1 MEISSIDQ
9 IVEYLEKN
17 KRFLY
22 DRFGVTRM
30 GIFGSFVRGDQV
42 ASSDID
48 MIVDIEK
55 ARKNI
60 HSFLQ
65 LKRYLEKELEKKI
78 DIGFEHSLKP
88 ILRDKIK
95 KQVIYV

>member
-9 IVEYLEKN
+9 IVEYLKKN

-22 DRFGVTRM
+22 DRFGVTGM

-78 DIGFEHSLKP
+78 DLGFEHSLKP

>member
-1 MEISSIDQ
+1 MEISSIEE
-9 IVEYLEKN
+9 IVEYLKKN

>member
-1 MEISSIDQ
+1 
-9 IVEYLEKN
+9 
-17 KRFLY
+17 
-22 DRFGVTRM
+22 M
-30 GIFGSFVRGDQV
+30 GIFGSFVQGDQV

-78 DIGFEHSLKP
+78 DLGFEHSLKP

>member
-1 MEISSIDQ
+1 MKISSIDQ
-9 IVEYLEKN
+9 IVEYLKKN

-60 HSFLQ
+60 HSLLQ

-78 DIGFEHSLKP
+78 DLGFEHSLKP

>member
-1 MEISSIDQ
+1 MEISSLEE
-9 IVEYLEKN
+9 IVKYLKKN
-17 KRFLY
+17 KSFLY

-30 GIFGSFVRGDQV
+30 GIFGSFVRRAQV

-48 MIVDIEK
+48 MVVDIEK

-60 HSFLQ
+60 HNFLQ
-65 LKRYLEKELEKKI
+65 LKRFLEKELEKKI
-78 DIGFEHSLKP
+78 DLGFEHSLKP

-95 KQVIYV
+95 EQIIYV

>member
-9 IVEYLEKN
+9 IVEYLKKN
-17 KRFLY
+17 KGFLY
-22 DRFGVTRM
+22 DRFGVTRL
-30 GIFGSFVRGDQV
+30 GIFGSFVQGEQA

-78 DIGFEHSLKP
+78 DLGFEHSLKP

-95 KQVIYV
+95 KQIIYV

>member
-1 MEISSIDQ
+1 MKISSIDQ
-9 IVEYLEKN
+9 IVEYLKKN

-22 DRFGVTRM
+22 DRFGVTRI

-60 HSFLQ
+60 HSLLQ

-78 DIGFEHSLKP
+78 DLGFEHSLKP